1 MGPGLAAEAASL
13 LWALAL
19 GAALGL
25 LWHFNR
31 ALRRASR
38 AAALRGLWDVL
49 WCLAAAAALFVFAM
63 GLTGGRQRAALLAA
77 SAAGW
82 GLYSLT
88 FSTQISALASAYVKL
103 IVKCMGKMRKMMG
116 ALLFNIKKIKKFE
129 NCIFSKAAQGFKIM
143 HIRRGGPRAG
153 KIEGSASREA
163 REGRYYYPSDS
174 GRSGGIRTGGPGRR
188 RRGKREKQPHE

>member
-19 GAALGL
+19 GAALGV
-25 LWHFNR
+25 LWDFNR

-116 ALLFNIKKIKKFE
+116 ALLFNIKKIK
-129 NCIFSKAAQGFKIM
+129 NLKIVSFQKPPK
-143 HIRRGGPRAG
+143 GL
-153 KIEGSASREA
+153 K
-163 REGRYYYPSDS
+163 
-174 GRSGGIRTGGPGRR
+174 
-188 RRGKREKQPHE
+188 